1 MCLFGFMNILII
13 IKWTTDWEAETAKY
27 HKEHPKLPNK
37 RAPSIIATM
46 IDMFI
51 NGGKHPPGS
60 NDFDLISN
68 QTEWMNILSIFAF
81 ISVPVMLYVA
91 PIYYSS
97 YSQDKYK
104 ELKDVNSE

>member
-51 NGGKHPPGS
+51 NGG
-60 NDFDLISN
+60 
-68 QTEWMNILSIFAF
+68 
-81 ISVPVMLYVA
+81 
-91 PIYYSS
+91 
-97 YSQDKYK
+97 
-104 ELKDVNSE
+104 